1 LLQLGTIN
9 AENKVSEPEVLNR
22 DLQILKRVGVDGVMV
37 DCWWGLVESRGPQRY
52 NWSGYHDLFN
62 MVRDVGLKKQVL
74 LSPPFL
80 LLPAHYS
87 QRRTALCVL
96 KLMLKEAGF
105 YSLWK

>member
-9 AENKVSEPEVLNR
+9 AENEVSEPEVLNR

-62 MVRDVGLKKQVL
+62 MVRDVGLKQQVL
-74 LSPPFL
+74 LFL
-80 LLPAHYS
+80 LHFSSFLPIILRGLH
-87 QRRTALCVL
+87 CVC
-96 KLMLKEAGF
+96 
-105 YSLWK
+105 

>member
-9 AENKVSEPEVLNR
+9 AENEVSEPEVLNR

-62 MVRDVGLKKQVL
+62 MVRDVGLKQQVSL
-74 LSPPFL
+74 FL
-80 LLPAHYS
+80 LHFSSFLPIILRGGLH
-87 QRRTALCVL
+87 CVC
-96 KLMLKEAGF
+96 
-105 YSLWK
+105 